1 MSFRRAASVTL
12 AIAASAVALFPR
24 VADPHETVNT
34 TVLFDREIVKILNS
48 HCVMCHVDGGP
59 SFPLETYEQTWL
71 ERRRISAE
79 VIARHMPPWPAL
91 SGYGRFKNENVVTL
105 RESQF
110 IVSWMEGLGPRN
122 SGNVFTN
129 TSDPNAPKPQPVR
142 ATLDFTTWRLGKPD
156 VVKDVPA
163 SGTIDLGLTSDQRLR
178 AFEYKPADRKSVH
191 AAVFT
196 IKETGQWIASWT
208 PWYGFVELPRGM
220 SYRLPAGA
228 HLVASIQ
235 GSSGGEVGLF
245 FDSTPRG
252 QTVSDLVV
260 EARGSERLHGET
272 TLGEDT
278 TLLALCPD
286 VIRGIAS
293 IEVSARMPD
302 GGTQMLLF
310 AKDFQPEWPTP
321 FVFAEPVKL
330 RRGSV
335 IAITAYGSATA
346 LKTIISAVSSGPTPR
361 PSTSSGPR
369 TRKGATAK

>member
-34 TVLFDREIVKILNS
+34 TVLFDREIVRVLNS

-71 ERRRISAE
+71 ERRRISAA
-79 VIARHMPPWPAL
+79 VISRHMPPWPAL

-110 IVSWMEGLGPRN
+110 VVSWMEGLGPRN

-142 ATLDFTTWRLGKPD
+142 AKTDFTTWRLGKPD
-156 VVKDVPA
+156 VVKEVPA
-163 SGTIDLGLTSDQRLR
+163 SGAIDLSLTSDRRLR
-178 AFEYKPADRKSVH
+178 AFEYKPADRRSVH

-208 PWYGFVELPRGM
+208 PWYGVVELPRGL
-220 SYRLPAGA
+220 SYRVPAGA

-235 GSSGGEVGLF
+235 GTSGGEVGLL
-245 FDSTPRG
+245 FDSTPGG
-252 QTVSDLVV
+252 QTVFDLIV
-260 EARGSERLHGET
+260 EARGPSTSLGASSSRLHGET

-278 TLLALCPD
+278 TLLALRPD
-286 VIRGIAS
+286 LIKGIAS

-302 GGTQMLLF
+302 GGTQVLLF

-330 RRGSV
+330 RRGAI
-335 IAITAYGSATA
+335 IAITAYGSAMA
-346 LKTIISAVSSGPTPR
+346 LKTTISVVSSR
-361 PSTSSGPR
+361 PGR
-369 TRKGATAK
+369 G